1 MEQMT
6 RILLTGASGAV
17 GMEVLKQ
24 LCELP
29 EDVELT
35 VFDIKS
41 AAAANFYKKLNRD
54 FDLIWGD
61 ISRKEDISK
70 ACAGKD
76 VVIHLAAVIPPLAD
90 MDPALAEK
98 INVTGTRNLVS
109 CIEEQSPHAFLVYSS
124 SISVYGDRVRDP
136 WIKTGDRLIPSERDE
151 YAKTKIE
158 AEKIITGSKL
168 RWTIFRLT
176 AIMGVDNHKPS
187 PLMFHM
193 PLDTQLEISTPGD
206 TGRAFVNSLHHL
218 DVLDRKIFNL
228 GGGDKCRVVYSE
240 FLARSFRIF
249 GLGALDFRK
258 DTFAMKNFHCGFYE
272 DGDLLNEILK
282 FRKETLEDHFSNLE
296 RSVPRTRKI
305 ATMIFRKII
314 KYNLQRQSEPLK
326 AIKSGNKSDIEHFF
340 N

>member
-1 MEQMT
+1 
-6 RILLTGASGAV
+6 
-17 GMEVLKQ
+17 MEVLKQ

-29 EDVELT
+29 EDVKLT
-35 VFDIKS
+35 VFDIKTAP
-41 AAAANFYKKLNRD
+41 AASFYKKLNSD
-54 FDLIWGD
+54 FEIIWGD
-61 ISRKEDISK
+61 IARREDVFK

-90 MDPALAEK
+90 KDPALAEK
-98 INVTGTRNLVS
+98 VNVTGTQNLVS
-109 CIEEQSPHAFLVYSS
+109 CIEELSPNAFLVYSS
-124 SISVYGDRVRDP
+124 SISVYGDRVGDP

-151 YAKTKIE
+151 YAKTKIK
-158 AEKIITGSKL
+158 AERIIMGSKL

-176 AIMGVDNHKPS
+176 AVMGMDNHKPS

-193 PLDTQLEISTPGD
+193 PLDTQLEIATPGD
-206 TGRAFVNSLHHL
+206 TGRAFVNSLRHL

-228 GGGDKCRVVYSE
+228 GGGENCRIVYSE

-258 DTFAMKNFHCGFYE
+258 DAFAGKNFHCGFYE
-272 DGDLLNEILK
+272 DGDLLNDILG

-296 RSVPRTRKI
+296 RSVSRPRKI
-305 ATMIFRKII
+305 ATKIFRKII
-314 KYNLQRQSEPLK
+314 KYNLRRQSEPLK
-326 AIKSGNKSDIEHFF
+326 AIISGNKSDIEHFF